1 MAWGDDFGGFAAAVD
16 AAAAREEAEMA
27 AMAEAEMA
35 EEAEINAELGGIASG
50 RNFSGDLV
58 GRSSGPAP
66 GGIGSG
72 RSFPGDPVGRVAGTG
87 LGGGASRPGFDFND
101 DAYGGSGLLG
111 YDYNDDMLDDESSGL
126 LDVGNRSGFTG
137 GGMMDYSDMTG
148 LTEDDLDQ
156 AWGRGSTRVYDRGGY
171 NYSGDMNLA
180 MAHAYDQR
188 FSDPNHAWNT
198 LTENEKRRVV
208 SREQAGP
215 SKIADIFNLSL
226 DSRLN
231 NLINSELG
239 LRDPDDDRD
248 DSASEYACT
257 AAGGTWDGGSCVMPS
272 DDDDDDDN
280 GDIDYGKFGKPDPFA
295 SINRERQ
302 MWYHPM
308 MGGTGHGNVYDPYS
322 GVRPEWISESIWDY
336 KPPRGGAEFRNW
348 ASDLRKWAKSG
359 D

>member
-1 MAWGDDFGGFAAAVD
+1 MAYGNDFGGFEAAVEAAAE
-16 AAAAREEAEMA
+16 REEAEMD

-35 EEAEINAELGGIASG
+35 EEAEMNAAVGGIASS
-50 RNFSGDLV
+50 RNF
-58 GRSSGPAP
+58 A
-66 GGIGSG
+66 
-72 RSFPGDPVGRVAGTG
+72 GDPVDRVAGTG
-87 LGGGASRPGFDFND
+87 LGGGASRPGPGFDFAD

-126 LDVGNRSGFTG
+126 LGNRSGFTG

-215 SKIADIFNLSL
+215 SWLADKFNMSL

-248 DSASEYACT
+248 DSPSIYACE
-257 AAGGTWDGGSCVMPS
+257 AAGGTWDSGACVMPE
-272 DDDDDDDN
+272 DDEDDDN
-280 GDIDYGKFGKPDPFA
+280 GDDNEFGDVDPFA

-308 MGGTGHGNVYDPYS
+308 MGGTGHGNVYSPYS
-322 GVRPEWISESIWDY
+322 GERPEWVSESIWDY

-348 ASDLRKWAKSG
+348 ASDLRKWASG
-359 D
+359 S

>member
-1 MAWGDDFGGFAAAVD
+1 MAWGGGYSGDVSEIEAALDDAEMD
-16 AAAAREEAEMA
+16 AIEAEV
-27 AMAEAEMA
+27 
-35 EEAEINAELGGIASG
+35 GGIASG
-50 RNFSGDLV
+50 RNFAGDIVSRSQTDQGIASGN
-58 GRSSGPAP
+58 RP
-66 GGIGSG
+66 GGGYGNDWG
-72 RSFPGDPVGRVAGTG
+72 RGRTNQGIAGG
-87 LGGGASRPGFDFND
+87 RPGFDFND
-101 DAYGGSGLLG
+101 DSSGGGVGSGLLADIAEDDYMG
-111 YDYNDDMLDDESSGL
+111 DYDYGGGL
-126 LDVGNRSGFTG
+126 LDVGNRSGLTG

-188 FSDPNHAWNT
+188 FSDPNHDWNT

-215 SKIADIFNLSL
+215 SWLADKFNMSL

-231 NLINSELG
+231 NLINSELD

-248 DSASEYACT
+248 DSASEYACE
-257 AAGGTWDGGSCVMPS
+257 AAGGTWDGGTCVMPS
-272 DDDDDDDN
+272 DDDNGDN
-280 GDIDYGKFGKPDPFA
+280 GDDGDNEFGDADPFA
-295 SINRERQ
+295 SINRKRQ

-308 MGGTGHGNVYDPYS
+308 MGGTGHGQVYDPYS
-322 GVRPEWISESIWDY
+322 GERPEWISESIWDY

-348 ASDLRKWAKSG
+348 ASDLRKWAGG